1 MRIKYAPA
9 VFCFLISFY
18 LFQNSFGSP
27 SSFVSTIELNLDGDT
42 LKNKKTISKLLKAI
56 EEPSSRTIWLMSAPS
71 VLGIGPTLRSRCRHV
86 QLVTPTKESIIEL
99 LTKSGDVEFQLA
111 EYAAR
116 VSQGDI
122 GRAKY
127 LSENLAAKTRRNSVV
142 DLVFTVK
149 DISSSFDIASKILDL
164 AQQDAEDRINIENNQ
179 EIMNINKALQ
189 SSNNN
194 LISGRS
200 KLIKDVE
207 IDQKYKLNRA
217 IRDSLDRSILDIL
230 SIYRDS
236 LLVMSGCVDQILNSE
251 HLSQISDLCNCL
263 KLESILGNI
272 EKLLLFREN
281 MAQNASNLLAMENLL
296 CALSRPWF
304 FGH

>member
-1 MRIKYAPA
+1 
-9 VFCFLISFY
+9 
-18 LFQNSFGSP
+18 
-27 SSFVSTIELNLDGDT
+27 
-42 LKNKKTISKLLKAI
+42 
-56 EEPSSRTIWLMSAPS
+56 
-71 VLGIGPTLRSRCRHV
+71 
-86 QLVTPTKESIIEL
+86 
-99 LTKSGDVEFQLA
+99 
-111 EYAAR
+111 
-116 VSQGDI
+116 
-122 GRAKY
+122 
-127 LSENLAAKTRRNSVV
+127 
-142 DLVFTVK
+142 
-149 DISSSFDIASKILDL
+149 
-164 AQQDAEDRINIENNQ
+164 
-179 EIMNINKALQ
+179 MNINKALQ

-236 LLVMSGCVDQILNSE
+236 LLVKSGCVDQIVNSE